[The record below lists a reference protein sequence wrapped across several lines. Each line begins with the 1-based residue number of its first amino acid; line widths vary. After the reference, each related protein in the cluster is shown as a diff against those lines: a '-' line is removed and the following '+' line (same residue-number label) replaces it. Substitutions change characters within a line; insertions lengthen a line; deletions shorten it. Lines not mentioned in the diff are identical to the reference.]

1 MSINRFRNVSMQ
13 VLFGAML
20 IEALHAAFKDAVV
33 ALDGVCVHIATAR
46 IHRPYG
52 CRSHGSITERE
63 IMAAFVGHH
72 PGFFRNIGFND
83 RDYTGRARAID
94 ME

>member
-1 MSINRFRNVSMQ
+1 MLLIVAEIEFRNVSMQ

-33 ALDGVCVHIATAR
+33 AFDGVCVHIGHAR

-52 CRSHGSITERE
+52 
-63 IMAAFVGHH
+63 
-72 PGFFRNIGFND
+72 
-83 RDYTGRARAID
+83 
-94 ME
+94 